1 MYDIFQQHK
10 DIHNGLNIFPEKI
23 PPLQELHDKIYIK
36 NLEENKAT
44 LLWGKENNGNILK
57 SAIFP
62 VPCTPPSQCGPPNYV
77 LWLSEAVG
85 LQLITR
91 ELK

>member
-1 MYDIFQQHK
+1 MCNMYDIFQQHK

-23 PPLQELHDKIYIK
+23 PPLRELHDKIYIK

-57 SAIFP
+57 SAIFFSALQ
-62 VPCTPPSQCGPPNYV
+62 PPLPPMWSTK
-77 LWLSEAVG
+77 LCSLA
-85 LQLITR
+85 L
-91 ELK
+91 